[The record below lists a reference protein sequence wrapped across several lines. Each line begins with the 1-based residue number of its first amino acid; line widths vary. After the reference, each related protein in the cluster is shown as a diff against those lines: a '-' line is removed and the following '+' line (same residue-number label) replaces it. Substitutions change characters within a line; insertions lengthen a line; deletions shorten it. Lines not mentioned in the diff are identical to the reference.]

1 MASLRTKFIVGA
13 FVATGIGI
21 AIAAVLWLGVSNYL
35 ETGSYYAAYFD
46 ESVQGLEKDSPV
58 KYRGVTIGRVHRI
71 GVAPDAALIETIL
84 KIETGP
90 EAEKHRKDLVAQ
102 LKSVGITG
110 IMFIEIDQKPSGEP
124 DFSPKLSFK
133 PEYPVVATRPSDIRK
148 FLRQAE
154 DTLAQFRA
162 IDFKSL
168 ADSLQSTMTV
178 LRQSVDDAQIQTI
191 SKDIHKS
198 VQSAQKILDPAR
210 WEAVLDSFEEAG
222 KSVAAMARTAD
233 QTVLEAKAGVERMRQ
248 SLAENKRTMNDI
260 LNDLHQ
266 AAGRVNGVMQTGDD
280 FIAGIG
286 DKVSRL
292 ERHMT
297 ATFQNMEKTAEH
309 LARLTERIEESPSQ
323 LLWGKPAQDRKIE
336 SDTN

>member
-13 FVATGIGI
+13 FVATGMCI

-35 ETGSYYAAYFD
+35 EKGEYYAAYFD

-71 GVAPDAALIETIL
+71 GVAPDATLIEAVM
-84 KIETGP
+84 KIESGLETG
-90 EAEKHRKDLVAQ
+90 EFGKDLVAQ

-110 IMFIEIDQKPSGEP
+110 IMFIEIDRRHSGEP
-124 DFSPKLSFK
+124 GFSPKLSFK

-154 DTLAQFRA
+154 DVLAQFRA

-168 ADSLQSTMTV
+168 ADSLQSTMNV
-178 LRQSVDDAQIQTI
+178 LRQSVDDAQIRTI
-191 SKDIHKS
+191 SEDIHKS
-198 VQSAQKILDPAR
+198 VQSARKILDSDR
-210 WEAVLDSFEEAG
+210 WKAVLESFEEAG
-222 KSVAAMARTAD
+222 RSVAAMARTAD
-233 QTVLEAKAGVERMRQ
+233 QTVLEAKAGVERMRK
-248 SLAENKRTMNDI
+248 SLAENKQTVNDI
-260 LNDLHQ
+260 LNDLHH
-266 AAGRVNGVMQTGDD
+266 AASRVNGVMQNGNDV
-280 FIAGIG
+280 IAGIE

-323 LLWGKPAQDRKIE
+323 ILWGKPARDREIE
-336 SDTN
+336 SHTN